1 MQSTNFDLDFEGIDE
16 FDSDVGRNDR
26 LKGICCFEMM
36 VRQVRKSLVREVSW
50 SRKSVGAR

>member
-16 FDSDVGRNDR
+16 FDSHVGRNDR